1 MAGGGLNWGNQEG
14 RPPFDDSSF
23 KGEYKLSTLS
33 YDGALYSQKHQL
45 YEVLRSALVTIE
57 EHGMHTQE

>member
-1 MAGGGLNWGNQEG
+1 MKKLFLSVQVAGGGLNWGNQEG

-33 YDGALYSQKHQL
+33 YDGALYRNTNYTTYL
-45 YEVLRSALVTIE
+45 GY
-57 EHGMHTQE
+57 

>member
-33 YDGALYSQKHQL
+33 YDGALYSQKPL
-45 YEVLRSALVTIE
+45 IWGTEKRACNIE